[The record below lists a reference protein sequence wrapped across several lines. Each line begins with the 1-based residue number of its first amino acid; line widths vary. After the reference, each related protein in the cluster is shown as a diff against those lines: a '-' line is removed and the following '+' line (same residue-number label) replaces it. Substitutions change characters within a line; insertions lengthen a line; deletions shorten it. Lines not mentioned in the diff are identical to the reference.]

1 LSPPCVGKPA
11 AVIQRR
17 DEIERKLSEHAEA
30 VYEARES
37 ELGSEQM
44 RLLERLL
51 LLRAID
57 THWVT
62 HLTTMENLRTGI
74 GLQAYGQRDPLVMY
88 RTEGHK
94 MFEELTQRMQYDVVH
109 TLFHVTVTE
118 QPANGGRRRSPSKAT
133 TPMEAVNPQGREAV
147 PVGGGKVGRNAPC
160 PCGSGKKY
168 KRCHGAN
175 A

>member
-1 LSPPCVGKPA
+1 MVDHLRLSNHPIELSLKPG
-11 AVIQRR
+11 
-17 DEIERKLSEHAEA
+17 EA
-30 VYEARES
+30 
-37 ELGSEQM
+37 ELGEEQM
-44 RLLERLL
+44 RTLERLL

-57 THWVT
+57 THWVQ

-94 MFEELTQRMQYDVVH
+94 MFQELTHRMQYDVVH
-109 TLFHVTVTE
+109 TLFHVSLTQ
-118 QPANGGRRRSPSKAT
+118 QPANGGRKSAAAKASRPISPMA
-133 TPMEAVNPQGREAV
+133 AVIPKDRDAV
-147 PVGGGKVGRNAPC
+147 AVGGGKIGRNSQC

-175 A
+175 V